1 MSDFFMDHRQT
12 AARELNMLSIKDY
25 RDIHLATLQILE
37 KTGVFVEDQQA
48 LEVFGSC
55 GASVDKKSKIVKL
68 PSGIVVDAIRSAPEQ
83 VLPANRNPGF
93 DILIEYNKNF
103 YVNFRGNINVV
114 DPYTRMVRQSTK
126 KEVSAK

>member
-12 AARELNMLSIKDY
+12 AARDLNMLSIKDY

-55 GASVDKKSKIVKL
+55 GASVDKKSKIVDELEQEVGKPVVVSNQAMFWDTL
-68 PSGIVVDAIRSAPEQ
+68 RLAGIEDKIDGYGR
-83 VLPANRNPGF
+83 L
-93 DILIEYNKNF
+93 
-103 YVNFRGNINVV
+103 FRE
-114 DPYTRMVRQSTK
+114 R
-126 KEVSAK
+126 